1 MAYDKDMI
9 LVPVVYLRKLL
20 RITGDR
26 AVRKLLIEHLKAE
39 NVQLAKE
46 IAKPKKKTK
55 KS

>member
-46 IAKPKKKTK
+46 TKPKKKTK

>member
-39 NVQLAKE
+39 NVQLVKE
-46 IAKPKKKTK
+46 TKPKKKTK